1 MITICV
7 SSGTMD
13 NLILKKII
21 GDVEKENKWFAKKS
35 HLDNLGFPK
44 NIMGRE
50 IKAKELVRFLLGYKQ
65 GLVVP
70 YISVYG
76 RSGSGKS
83 TLVRFVCQNL
93 DDIVLCMIN
102 ARKTKTVFGCA
113 NLILAELRRA
123 SLKSAQG
130 MNVAIEQIEE
140 AITSTTLQNRLFV
153 LVIDELDSIFYD
165 KRGKPSDFIYRL
177 VVMEERLREK
187 NIPMCIIGIS
197 NNVMSELELDDR
209 VRSRIGS
216 SEVFFDSYSADDLL
230 EILEDRAKSAF
241 SNKVN
246 SNVLS
251 YCAKI
256 SSEGHGDA
264 RRAIDLLRVAAEL
277 ANQKSEK
284 LTTSHIDL
292 ADSTLQK
299 DRLQN
304 IVGQASFHFKL
315 VCFALAKL
323 TYMNSNNAQSTS
335 TIYEQY
341 KMLLPKD
348 SKILGYRRISEIL
361 VEIQNTGIAASETGS
376 KGRHGYGTVYKLL
389 VPPKTLGSICFSES
403 WKKTEINKNMYEYSK
418 QQNKSLRKTRDNF
431 AHRKLMGTMHN
442 NLKSSMG
449 L

>member
-1 MITICV
+1 MIIICV
-7 SSGTMD
+7 SSGTM
-13 NLILKKII
+13 NNSILKKII
-21 GDVEKENKWFAKKS
+21 GDVEKENKGFAKKS
-35 HLDNLGFPK
+35 NLDNLAFPK
-44 NIMGRE
+44 NIIGRE
-50 IKAKELVRFLLGYKQ
+50 TKAKELVRFLLGYKQ

-93 DDIVLCMIN
+93 DGIVLCMIN

-113 NLILAELRRA
+113 NLILAELGRT

-140 AITSTTLQNRLFV
+140 VITSTPLQNKLFV

-165 KRGKPSDFIYRL
+165 KRSKPSDFIYRL
-177 VVMEERLREK
+177 VVMQERLREK
-187 NIPMCIIGIS
+187 NIQMCIIGIS
-197 NNVMSELELDDR
+197 NNVLSELELDDR

-216 SEVFFDSYSADDLL
+216 SEVFFDSYSERDILK
-230 EILEDRAKSAF
+230 ILEDRAKSAF

-246 SNVLS
+246 PNVLS
-251 YCAKI
+251 YCAKL

-284 LTTSHIDL
+284 LALSHIDL

-323 TYMNSNNAQSTS
+323 VHINSNNAQSTS
-335 TIYEQY
+335 TIYDQY
-341 KMLLPKD
+341 RTLISKD
-348 SKILGYRRISEIL
+348 KPLSYRRISEIL
-361 VEIQNTGIAASETGS
+361 VEIQNTGIATSETGS
-376 KGRHGYGTVYKLL
+376 KGRHGFGTVYKLS
-389 VPPKTLGSICFSES
+389 VPPKTLGQICFFDA
-403 WKKTEINKNMYEYSK
+403 WQKTDMSKNMFEYSK
-418 QQNKSLRKTRDNF
+418 RQNKSLRRTRENF
-431 AHRKLMGTMHN
+431 AHTKLMDTMHN
-442 NLKSSMG
+442 NLKILG
-449 L
+449 F